1 MADKNQN
8 KILVPVDFSDQSIIA
23 LKQSYNLARL
33 TKSEI
38 LLIHVFDEDF
48 LKSLEHIFND
58 KSYEDPMRDQMQIK
72 LDNLANEV
80 QKEAGVKA
88 NTTIKKGKIYEEIV
102 NVAKE
107 IDAKFIIMGTYGNVG
122 IKKKFLGSN
131 ASRVIKE
138 AGCPVIT
145 IKGKE
150 HHYGCKKIVLPLDLS
165 RETKEKVDKAIELAG
180 FFSSTI
186 FIVSVID
193 TDDEF
198 LINKLTR
205 QMNQVK
211 EVIES
216 RNIPVYA
223 EFVKGDDIPEEIIR
237 YAEKIDADLT
247 IIMTQQEIY
256 WTEMFIGFA
265 AQEIINKSNIPVLS
279 IRPQLKSIVEFTTS

>member
-1 MADKNQN
+1 MKEQN

-38 LLIHVFDEDF
+38 LLIHVLDEDF
-48 LKSLEHIFND
+48 MKTLEHIFTDN
-58 KSYEDPMRDQMQIK
+58 SYEDPVKDQVQTR
-72 LDNLANEV
+72 LDKLANEV
-80 QKEAGVKA
+80 QQEAGVKV
-88 NTTIKKGKIYEEIV
+88 NTTIRKGKIYEEIV

-107 IDAKFIIMGTYGNVG
+107 IDAKFIIMGTHGTVG

-138 AGCPVIT
+138 AFCPVIT

-180 FFSSTI
+180 FFGSTI
-186 FIVSVID
+186 YIITVVEN
-193 TDDEF
+193 DDEF

-211 EVIES
+211 EMVES
-216 RNIPVYA
+216 HNIPVHT
-223 EFVKGDDIPEEIIR
+223 EFVTGDDISEEIIN
-237 YAEKIDADLT
+237 YAEKTDADLI

-265 AQEIINKSNIPVLS
+265 AQEIINNSNIPVLS
-279 IRPQLKSIVEFTTS
+279 IRPQLRSIIEFTTS